1 MSARMDGHSLVN
13 ILRAIGSVP
22 KNRARQFKP
31 NNPIL
36 QHFNSRT
43 VTFALPTFSPG
54 HALVIRT
61 IEFLTGKIR
70 LLWLARKF
78 LSTRRALDGTMWE
91 RLLDFL
97 EIEIVT
103 PNAEIAQIP
112 ATGPVVVVANH
123 PFGFVDGLVL
133 GALVSQVRPDLKIL
147 TRAFRGIPPEV
158 RENMVPVA
166 HSHNVDFTARNIAV
180 RKEVMKHLNAGGAV
194 ILFPAGRVATSKSPF
209 GRAIEYSW
217 TPFTAK
223 MIPCLSGCHPHPL
236 YVWRGVEWPGRG
248 TKRGWMS
255 RSVKTFRFRGRFL
268 SSSDFSRM
276 ARPVPPNLLAM
287 SPLPLT
293 PSFTRAIGSTLDVVG
308 VGDNRIGTDD
318 TSQRRHRRAG
328 LFPRAKQPSVPNCT
342 NDFAGAPPV
351 AAHARDY
358 DEDRQTN
365 TSNSGTSDRTHR
377 N

>member
-31 NNPIL
+31 DNPIL

-97 EIEIVT
+97 EFEIVT

-112 ATGPVVVVANH
+112 ATGAVVVVANH

-147 TRAFRGIPPEV
+147 TRAFRGFPPEV

-166 HSHNVDFTARNIAV
+166 HSHDVDFTARNIAV

-223 MIPCLSGCHPHPL
+223 MILRSDATVVPVFFPGQNSRLFQIAQTISPVLRQSLLMREITTKIGKPIHPIVGPAIGRTEIDAWRSRPKEFMSYLRALTLSLERH
-236 YVWRGVEWPGRG
+236 
-248 TKRGWMS
+248 
-255 RSVKTFRFRGRFL
+255 
-268 SSSDFSRM
+268 SSSG
-276 ARPVPPNLLAM
+276 
-287 SPLPLT
+287 
-293 PSFTRAIGSTLDVVG
+293 I
-308 VGDNRIGTDD
+308 
-318 TSQRRHRRAG
+318 
-328 LFPRAKQPSVPNCT
+328 
-342 NDFAGAPPV
+342 
-351 AAHARDY
+351 
-358 DEDRQTN
+358 
-365 TSNSGTSDRTHR
+365 
-377 N
+377 